1 MIQSNELRTGNVLL
15 YNTGKKWVHIKCES
29 VQIEHCEKIPEG
41 FNKRYKPVEV
51 TRDVLTN
58 LGFKKIDKGAYIYY
72 AKYFN
77 HYDYI
82 GLESPIK
89 ISISDQSNKLF
100 LNDRFLMFSRN
111 LHVLQNI
118 IFAITGTELDTTP
131 IFK

>member
-1 MIQSNELRTGNVLL
+1 MIQPNELRTGNVLL
-15 YNTGKKWVHIKCES
+15 YNTEKKWVHIKCEPY
-29 VQIEHCEKIPEG
+29 QIEYCQRIPEL
-41 FNKRYKPVEV
+41 FNKQYKPVE
-51 TRDVLTN
+51 LTKDILLK
-58 LGFKKIDKGAYIYY
+58 LGFKNIDKGAYIYY

-82 GLESPIK
+82 GLESRIK

-131 IFK
+131 IFE